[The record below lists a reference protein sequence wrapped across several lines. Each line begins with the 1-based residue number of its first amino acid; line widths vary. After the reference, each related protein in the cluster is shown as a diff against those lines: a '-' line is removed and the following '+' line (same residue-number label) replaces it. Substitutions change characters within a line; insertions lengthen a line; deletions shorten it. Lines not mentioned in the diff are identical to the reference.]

1 MTIWREWIRTSGE
14 KNIKQQRGCVREH
27 VCISGGR
34 GMNHDTEMEIIELS
48 L

>member
-1 MTIWREWIRTSGE
+1 MEGVDKDFWG

-48 L
+48 F